1 MNNKIPANL
10 YDRLEMQRSVQIS
23 LESLSRGIDNYR
35 IDVRLSDRFISVVRK
50 LVGTLVDQYTVM
62 APGGQDHN
70 DLFDKLR
77 HRYQDMLTVLIHRVK
92 TDLDAEHISLLQF
105 AAVMYIIRQVRR
117 QLGDEVREV
126 STKLADFRNRGAT
139 EVLGAQ
145 QRLFWLRK
153 NYERILYT
161 INKQLIAQLQRAED
175 RTLAPIR
182 RQYLG
187 EEYSRIVPAIVTPL
201 HLTGEPSALP
211 LLINE
216 FLMWSANGED
226 SEFIA
231 LNRKVEALL
240 RRFFPKLET
249 PSLDGE
255 GAAESSV
262 SEIYDELGGLFHTQ
276 AFLGLAADTKT
287 VIREHFCWFEIPE
300 NLLALFDSQS
310 NQEYLTA
317 VRKQAGLG
325 AWWRARRDVRNLDKF
340 IKAFGKL
347 LRKEKLLPQ
356 LLACH
361 AMRKSLSPSILER
374 ADLKVICQY
383 LSGYVPLAKVEEN
396 GSGNNKLKQQQLQV
410 LADLRKTIRQ
420 RTNTLDNNDLVKIL
434 AEISHYRRE
443 LKHYRFAHRAFNRLN
458 LLSNK
463 DDIKLSDSAGTLY
476 KLPTN
481 SEIEEDSDHICHH
494 TILKADVRGSTTVT
508 DELMAKG
515 LNPASF
521 FSTRFFNP
529 INKILESYG
538 ANKVFIEGDA
548 IILSFLEHENAPQQ
562 WFSVA
567 RACGYARD
575 MLKII
580 SSNNRYS
587 QQMGLPL
594 LELGVGICFADTA
607 PRFLYDGDHPI
618 MISGAIGLADRL
630 SGCSWNLRAAVKK
643 GLFNVAVLRIAEGE
657 TGKGEKGQ
665 HYLLY
670 NVNGVNLDEFAFRK
684 LEKEMSMRSL
694 RVKLNGEDSLF
705 HVGQYPDAKGRKKD
719 LVIREGKVG
728 LWQDSQICEEPA
740 SDESYYEVVVNR
752 KVLSLI
758 LEKTAQQKSTTAG

>member
-1 MNNKIPANL
+1 
-10 YDRLEMQRSVQIS
+10 
-23 LESLSRGIDNYR
+23 
-35 IDVRLSDRFISVVRK
+35 
-50 LVGTLVDQYTVM
+50 
-62 APGGQDHN
+62 
-70 DLFDKLR
+70 
-77 HRYQDMLTVLIHRVK
+77 LTVLIHRVK
-92 TDLDAEHISLLQF
+92 TDLDADHISLLQF
-105 AAVMYIIRQVRR
+105 AAVMFIIRQVRK
-117 QLGDEVREV
+117 LLDDEVREV

-161 INKQLIAQLQRAED
+161 INKLLIGQLQRAED
-175 RTLAPIR
+175 RNLAPIR

-187 EEYSRIVPAIVTPL
+187 EENSGIVPAIITPL
-201 HLTGEPSALP
+201 HLTSELSALP

-226 SEFIA
+226 SEFIV
-231 LNRKVEALL
+231 LNKKVEDLL
-240 RRFFPKLET
+240 QRYFPELET

-287 VIREHFCWFEIPE
+287 VISEHFCWFEIHE
-300 NLLALFDSQS
+300 NLEALFDYQS
-310 NQEYLTA
+310 NQDYLTA
-317 VRKQAGLG
+317 VRKQKGMR
-325 AWWRARRDVRNLDKF
+325 AWWGARREVRKLDKF
-340 IKAFGKL
+340 MNAFGKL

-356 LLACH
+356 LLACYT
-361 AMRKSLSPSILER
+361 MRQSLGPAILEK
-374 ADLKVICQY
+374 ADLKLICQY
-383 LSGYVPLAKVEEN
+383 LCGYVPLAKVEESN
-396 GSGNNKLKQQQLQV
+396 SGTNKLNQQQLKV
-410 LADLRKTIRQ
+410 LADLHKSIRE
-420 RTNTLDNNDLVKIL
+420 RIARLDNNDLVKIL
-434 AEISHYRRE
+434 AEISRYRRE

-458 LLSNK
+458 LLSNS

-481 SEIEEDSDHICHH
+481 SEIEEDSDRICHH

-515 LNPASF
+515 LNPASY

-548 IILSFLEHENAPQQ
+548 IILSFLEHENSPQQ

-594 LELGVGICFADTA
+594 LELGVG
-607 PRFLYDGDHPI
+607 
-618 MISGAIGLADRL
+618 
-630 SGCSWNLRAAVKK
+630 
-643 GLFNVAVLRIAEGE
+643 
-657 TGKGEKGQ
+657 
-665 HYLLY
+665 
-670 NVNGVNLDEFAFRK
+670 
-684 LEKEMSMRSL
+684 
-694 RVKLNGEDSLF
+694 
-705 HVGQYPDAKGRKKD
+705 
-719 LVIREGKVG
+719 
-728 LWQDSQICEEPA
+728 
-740 SDESYYEVVVNR
+740 
-752 KVLSLI
+752 
-758 LEKTAQQKSTTAG
+758 